1 MGGVCSWPRAV
12 VEDLLGWRLDESKR
26 SVAATSAK
34 ILGVLVSIVD
44 NREVRREP
52 PARRRRRGPPW
63 QGQAMEFRL
72 DDARA
77 EALAQE
83 IVAILDRGW
92 LPPSR
97 AAKLAG
103 KLSFGACAVF
113 GRSARCFLVPLFAH
127 AHQSRWVVSR
137 RLRAALE
144 WWARFLP
151 CVPRRVVP
159 LWPVPHRERVILYTD
174 ATGSGRCGRAAT
186 SAGRAQLSRG
196 APRLAYVID
205 APGMRV
211 FAATAV
217 PCGLRRWVLPRKTQ
231 ARRWTV
237 AASLLPPPPNHPRAR
252 GPAEVAAW
260 ELVAAAVGIRHVLQ
274 IAPGAEVLA
283 FVDSAVGGCA
293 ARVGAQRRC
302 LCARSH

>member
-186 SAGRAQLSRG
+186 SGGSAALSRS
-196 APRLAYVID
+196 AQA
-205 APGMRV
+205 
-211 FAATAV
+211 
-217 PCGLRRWVLPRKTQ
+217 GLRNRCAGDACLCGYCGAVR
-231 ARRWTV
+231 V
-237 AASLLPPPPNHPRAR
+237 ASLGLAKKDTGAAVDGGGQPPPPPRTTR
-252 GPAEVAAW
+252 GRADPLRW
-260 ELVAAAVGIRHVLQ
+260 QRGSSLRPL
-274 IAPGAEVLA
+274 
-283 FVDSAVGGCA
+283 SASATCCKLHRA
-293 ARVGAQRRC
+293 LRC
-302 LCARSH
+302 